1 MQPLSFPLHLSF
13 RAYLKHIPNTVFKIN
28 KKVSYFYIFSLRIN
42 VARFARYARN
52 FGEWDFLKW
61 FSNIVPHLETNER
74 IFNLVFS
81 HHYTTNTQIQVMWTT
96 KSVFRTKCL
105 QRKDRTLLPI
115 SFTLKSGSTWKAAP
129 YNLSLLSHYA
139 HFWGSFVGF
148 INSFPNTCLR
158 RGRGPWSP
166 GHALLLDQF
175 PRQIISFHTLNWP
188 KKRAVKSHG
197 NQSGK

>member
-1 MQPLSFPLHLSF
+1 MIFCHVTFWLSWDHSHGFLGSWRAWERSHRVRGQALGLRKLMQPLSFPLHLSF

-81 HHYTTNTQIQVMWTT
+81 HHYNTNTQIQVMWTT

-139 HFWGSFVGF
+139 HFWGFL
-148 INSFPNTCLR
+148 CRL
-158 RGRGPWSP
+158 
-166 GHALLLDQF
+166 HQLL
-175 PRQIISFHTLNWP
+175 SKH
-188 KKRAVKSHG
+188 VS
-197 NQSGK
+197 